1 MRVSGVRFRVLDG
14 SISIVVSWDGKYAK
28 RGWVFGG
35 RGGFLFC
42 DSMAAMNR
50 RKPNWITGAFVI
62 LFGVL
67 ALLRSLSNPRMAA
80 AHGSDRLQLIA
91 VGLCFGI
98 GASLLAGLFRF
109 PSE

>member
-1 MRVSGVRFRVLDG
+1 
-14 SISIVVSWDGKYAK
+14 
-28 RGWVFGG
+28 
-35 RGGFLFC
+35 
-42 DSMAAMNR
+42 MAGMNR

-67 ALLRSLSNPRMAA
+67 ALLKSLSNPRMAA

-98 GASLLAGLFRF
+98 GASLLAGFFRF